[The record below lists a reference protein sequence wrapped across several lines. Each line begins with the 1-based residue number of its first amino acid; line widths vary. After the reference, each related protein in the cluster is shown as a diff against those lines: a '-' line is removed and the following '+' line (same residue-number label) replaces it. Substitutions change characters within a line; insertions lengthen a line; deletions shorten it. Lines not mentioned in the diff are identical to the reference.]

1 MKKSITFL
9 IWIISIY
16 LGVVLVLSI
25 LLLQKDFY
33 SYIFASNVDPQVR
46 FSIHESNWHPTNP
59 SLTIKDFKSES
70 KEGISNIEE
79 IVIEFSLMKFLIGE
93 MVSNV
98 SLSGVSYYFNQQKN
112 GSELSFEPINFLY
125 GIDFLA
131 IEDLRLLNEENK
143 VFVTLDLNSSFSS
156 AGPNVNANLFDENIM
171 IVIMIRMI

>member
-93 MVSNV
+93 MISNV

-112 GSELSFEPINFLY
+112 GSELSFKPINFLY
-125 GIDFLA
+125 GIDFLT

-143 VFVTLDLNSSFSS
+143 VLLLWT
-156 AGPNVNANLFDENIM
+156 
-171 IVIMIRMI
+171 

>member
-33 SYIFASNVDPQVR
+33 SYIFANNVDPQVR

-79 IVIEFSLMKFLIGE
+79 IVIEFSLLKFLIAK
-93 MVSNV
+93 
-98 SLSGVSYYFNQQKN
+98 LSEQKVHHLKMEI
-112 GSELSFEPINFLY
+112 SSSTLSIRLSSKGMTVAN
-125 GIDFLA
+125 A
-131 IEDLRLLNEENK
+131 IKMSDALNALTQTQL
-143 VFVTLDLNSSFSS
+143 TLDDFRKDQS
-156 AGPNVNANLFDENIM
+156 
-171 IVIMIRMI
+171 